1 MKKRTLFKS
10 VLSTLLSL
18 IIFCAFISVAQA
30 QDFDPSRS
38 GSGVIFT
45 GDHDKFSLGSPLK
58 SKDGAIVGVS
68 SDVILTFN
76 NGKEKK
82 ELNLKNIDQYE
93 DFKKFCQK
101 YGYKVI
107 FEFPDVETGNKILII
122 KATRL

>member
-82 ELNLKNIDQYE
+82 ELNLT
-93 DFKKFCQK
+93 KF
-101 YGYKVI
+101 I
-107 FEFPDVETGNKILII
+107 SLIPSPKFRI
-122 KATRL
+122 TLKASLGRPRK